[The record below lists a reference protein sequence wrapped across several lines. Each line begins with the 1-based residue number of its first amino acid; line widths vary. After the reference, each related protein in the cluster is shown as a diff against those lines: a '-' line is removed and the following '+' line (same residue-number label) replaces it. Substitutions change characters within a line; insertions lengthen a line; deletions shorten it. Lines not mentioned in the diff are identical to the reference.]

1 MNGQYG
7 PAGKATPEHL
17 LPITNETRISTV
29 KSASLYCKPIR
40 DPGIRLLVS
49 THSSHSPAPWSQML
63 LSAVSDLR
71 AWAAEDTAMEL
82 DDAVLDDLRRLFQ
95 AAAMLEAQLT
105 SSGPDSLHD
114 QMNSLAAI
122 RGYAEMLQEDIDP
135 DAAELTD
142 KLAHLLQAVHAAH
155 SGADSQ
161 PAPQGRSIA
170 AEPGFILAVDDLQE
184 NRELVARYLSR
195 SGHLVVTAASGAEA
209 LQTLAETDVDV
220 VLLDL
225 MMPDMDGREVLRRIK
240 EHPDWRAT
248 PVIVISG
255 SQDMD
260 GIIAC
265 IEAGA
270 DDYLFKPFNPVLLQ
284 ARIKAGIERKRWHDR
299 EEQYRQQL
307 ERNEKFIRATFGRYL
322 SDEIVTEILE
332 RPEGLELGGDLREVT
347 IMMSDI
353 RGFTTLSEQLAP
365 QQVVAMLNRYLGA
378 MTDIIM
384 ANNGTIDEFIGDAIL
399 TVFGAP
405 QRRHDDADRAVRCAL
420 AMQAAMAGINADNRA
435 AGLPELAT
443 GIALNTGS
451 VIAGNIG
458 SERRS
463 KYGFVG
469 HPMNVTSRIEDHCLG
484 GEILI
489 SDSTACKLQG
499 QYTLSDR
506 RELAIRGIEQSVTV
520 HRIREVGHD

>member
-1 MNGQYG
+1 M
-7 PAGKATPEHL
+7 
-17 LPITNETRISTV
+17 STE
-29 KSASLYCKPIR
+29 YR
-40 DPGIRLLVS
+40 Q
-49 THSSHSPAPWSQML
+49 SPALWSDVL
-63 LSAVSDLR
+63 LRTVVELR
-71 AWAAEDTAMEL
+71 ALFGSEQKTLDAAAIGDFE
-82 DDAVLDDLRRLFQ
+82 RLFT
-95 AAAMLEAQLT
+95 AADNLETLLAASAGDNQ
-105 SSGPDSLHD
+105 HD
-114 QMNSLAAI
+114 QMNALSAV
-122 RGYAEMLQEDIDP
+122 RGYAEMLRED
-135 DAAELTD
+135 LG
-142 KLAHLLQAVHAAH
+142 
-155 SGADSQ
+155 SGAQALDDALLRLLKAVSAAQEGAGNPGTDSGDVRLV
-161 PAPQGRSIA
+161 AS
-170 AEPGFILAVDDLQE
+170 EPGFILAVDDLQE

-195 SGHLVVTAASGAEA
+195 SGHLVVTAASGEEA
-209 LQTLAETDVDV
+209 LRTLAETDVDV

-225 MMPDMDGREVLRRIK
+225 IMPIMDGKEVLRRIK
-240 EHPDWRAT
+240 EHPEWRAT

-255 SQDMD
+255 NQDMA

-299 EEQYRQQL
+299 EQQYREQL

-322 SDEIVTEILE
+322 SDEIVTDILE

-365 QQVVAMLNRYLGA
+365 AQVVTMLNRYLGA

-384 ANNGTIDEFIGDAIL
+384 SFNGTIDEFIGDAIL
-399 TVFGAP
+399 AVFGAP
-405 QRRHDDADRAVRCAL
+405 QRREDDADRAVRCAL
-420 AMQAAMAGINADNRA
+420 AMQGAMAAMNAQNRA
-435 AGLPELAT
+435 EGLPELAT
-443 GIALNTGS
+443 GIALNTGV

-469 HPMNVTSRIEDHCLG
+469 HPMNVTSRIEDHCRG

-489 SDSTACKLQG
+489 SDSTLQQLRG
-499 QYTLSDR
+499 DYDVSDR
-506 RELAIRGIEQSVTV
+506 RELNNIKGIEQSVII
-520 HRIREVGHD
+520 HRIRERNDV

>member
-1 MNGQYG
+1 MLARAVVEVRELFRQH
-7 PAGKATPEHL
+7 KAKLDTNLLEDFAHL
-17 LPITNETRISTV
+17 FEG
-29 KSASLYCKPIR
+29 AE
-40 DPGIRLLVS
+40 RLEAFLANWSEEQS
-49 THSSHSPAPWSQML
+49 TH
-63 LSAVSDLR
+63 DL
-71 AWAAEDTAMEL
+71 
-82 DDAVLDDLRRLFQ
+82 
-95 AAAMLEAQLT
+95 
-105 SSGPDSLHD
+105 
-114 QMNSLAAI
+114 MNILAAI
-122 RGYAEMLQEDIDP
+122 RGYSEMLREDLESGPEDLN
-135 DAAELTD
+135 DS
-142 KLAHLLQAVHAAH
+142 LARLLSAIHTVHGDEISNGERA
-155 SGADSQ
+155 STTST
-161 PAPQGRSIA
+161 RTITS
-170 AEPGFILAVDDLQE
+170 EPGFILAVDDLLE

-195 SGHLVVTAASGAEA
+195 SGHMVVTAASGEEA
-209 LQTLAETDVDV
+209 LITLENSDVDV

-225 MMPDMDGREVLRRIK
+225 MMPGMDGREVLRRIK

-255 SQDMD
+255 RQDMD
-260 GIIAC
+260 AIVEC

-299 EEQYRQQL
+299 EELYRQQL

-365 QQVVAMLNRYLGA
+365 DQVVKMLNRYLGT
-378 MTDIIM
+378 MTEIIM
-384 ANNGTIDEFIGDAIL
+384 AHHGIIDEFIGDAIL
-399 TVFGAP
+399 AVFGAP
-405 QRRHDDADRAVRCAL
+405 QKRDDDADNAARCAL
-420 AMQAAMAGINADNRA
+420 AMQAAMEDINRQNA
-435 AGLPELAT
+435 AEGLPEVQT
-443 GIALNTGS
+443 GIALNTGK

-469 HPMNVTSRIEDHCLG
+469 HPMNVTSRIEDLCAG

-489 SDSTACKLQG
+489 SASTLQN
-499 QYTLSDR
+499 LSEDYVVDGT
-506 RELAIRGIEQSVTV
+506 RELKVKGIEEQVV
-520 HRIREVGHD
+520 IHRISGVCQ